1 MRRHQSTEIE
11 LSMEKAESL
20 AEEIKSRCDIVDVIG
35 RVVPLKKTGANL
47 KGPCPFHKEADP
59 SFVVSEAKQIFTCFG
74 CGATGDVIGFVEKY
88 YQMDFIQAAEKL
100 ADEYGIDIKSYLRLE
115 KNRNHQ
121 GGGGQGGDGQRC
133 GNQAQSGHED
143 QIGRAHV

>member
-100 ADEYGIDIKSYLRLE
+100 ADEYGRIIWRAAGPQTSSIHMILRPNNSL
-115 KNRNHQ
+115 RT
-121 GGGGQGGDGQRC
+121 
-133 GNQAQSGHED
+133 A
-143 QIGRAHV
+143 A